1 MYIISMVEID
11 DPFADW
17 KRLLNKS
24 VYSIDGKKIGFLR
37 KVVADYMIVRK
48 GFISLTKYFIPA
60 SLAES
65 VSKKGI
71 RVRATAIEAKTKY
84 SSINMKIFVNNFE
97 FLHQD
102 EFENRSIVDRLH
114 VIRYGT
120 TRNRLAAGIAFI
132 SGILFLIS
140 GYRANLAVY
149 DLIEEQVRL
158 HTAQQ
163 VLAYALA
170 PIGFLAFL
178 SQLGGFAVL
187 IGAGL
192 FAANRVNWGKF
203 MVMLG
208 TGQGLFSILLF
219 IILRLL
225 SSSGWNNLD
234 NNYII
239 WLGTSATGLGILFA
253 IASQSVSKGK
263 GEGVNLKV
271 LRLMLHREMKNN
283 EKSLKGNVG

>member
-1 MYIISMVEID
+1 MVEID

-37 KVVADYMIVRK
+37 KAVADYMIVKK
-48 GFISLTKYFIPA
+48 GFVSLTKYFIPT

-71 RVRATAIEAKTKY
+71 RIRVTAIEAKTKY
-84 SSINMKIFVNNFE
+84 SSINMKISVNNFE
-97 FLHQD
+97 SLHQE
-102 EFENRSIVDRLH
+102 EFENRSIVDRLQ

-140 GYRANLAVY
+140 GYKANLTVY
-149 DLIEEQVRL
+149 DLIGEQVRL

-163 VLAYALA
+163 ILAYAVA

-225 SSSGWNNLD
+225 SSDGRNNLD
-234 NNYII
+234 NNYI
-239 WLGTSATGLGILFA
+239 
-253 IASQSVSKGK
+253 
-263 GEGVNLKV
+263 
-271 LRLMLHREMKNN
+271 M
-283 EKSLKGNVG
+283 

>member
-1 MYIISMVEID
+1 MGERAN
-11 DPFADW
+11 PFADW
-17 KRLLNKS
+17 TRLLNKS

-37 KVVADYMIVRK
+37 KVVADYMLVKK
-48 GFISLTKYFIPA
+48 GFVSLTKYFIPT

-65 VSKKGI
+65 VSKKGVRI
-71 RVRATAIEAKTKY
+71 RVTSVEAKMKY
-84 SSINMKIFVNNFE
+84 SSINMKNFVNNFE
-97 FLHQD
+97 SLHQ
-102 EFENRSIVDRLH
+102 EEIKNRTIVDRLQ

-132 SGILFLIS
+132 SGVLFLIA
-140 GYRANLAVY
+140 GYKANLAIY
-149 DLIEEQVRL
+149 DLIGEQVRL
-158 HTAQQ
+158 HTGQEIWQ
-163 VLAYALA
+163 YAVA

-187 IGAGL
+187 MGAAS

-203 MVMLG
+203 LVMLG
-208 TGQGLFSILLF
+208 TGQGLITILLH

-225 SSSGWNNLD
+225 SSDGWNNLD

-239 WLGTSATGLGILFA
+239 WLGTSLTGLGILFA

-263 GEGVNLKV
+263 GEGINLRV
-271 LRLMLHREMKNN
+271 LRFILHREVKNN
-283 EKSLKGNVG
+283 VK

>member
-1 MYIISMVEID
+1 MTQID

-24 VYSIDGKKIGFLR
+24 VYSIDGKRIGFLR

-48 GFISLTKYFIPA
+48 GFISLTKYFIPK

-71 RVRATAIEAKTKY
+71 RVRVTSVEAKTKY
-84 SSINMKIFVNNFE
+84 SSIHMKNLVNTFE
-97 FLHQD
+97 LLHH
-102 EFENRSIVDRLH
+102 EEIENRSIIDRLQ

-140 GYRANLAVY
+140 GYKANLAVY
-149 DLIEEQVRL
+149 DLIGEQIRL
-158 HTAQQ
+158 HTAQEFLQ
-163 VLAYALA
+163 YAVA

-187 IGAGL
+187 MGAGL

-203 MVMLG
+203 LVMLG
-208 TGQGLFSILLF
+208 TGQGLVSILLYIF
-219 IILRLL
+219 SRLF
-225 SSSGWNNLD
+225 SSGGWNNLD
-234 NNYII
+234 NNYVT
-239 WLGTSATGLGILFA
+239 WLVTSATGLGILFA

-263 GEGVNLKV
+263 GEGINHKV
-271 LRLMLHREMKNN
+271 LRFMLHKEMKKN
-283 EKSLKGNVG
+283 EK

>member
-1 MYIISMVEID
+1 MTQID

-17 KRLLNKS
+17 KQLMNKS

-37 KVVADYMIVRK
+37 KVVADYLVVTK
-48 GFISLTKYFIPA
+48 GFISLTKYFIPT

-71 RVRATAIEAKTKY
+71 RVRVTAVEAKTKY
-84 SSINMKIFVNNFE
+84 SSINMKNFVNNFE
-97 FLHQD
+97 SIHQ
-102 EFENRSIVDRLH
+102 EEIENRSIVDRLQ

-140 GYRANLAVY
+140 GYKANLAVY
-149 DLIEEQVRL
+149 DLIGEQIRL
-158 HTAQQ
+158 HTAQE
-163 VLAYALA
+163 LWAYAVA

-178 SQLGGFAVL
+178 SQLGGLTVL
-187 IGAGL
+187 IGAAL

-203 MVMLG
+203 LVMLG
-208 TGQGLFSILLF
+208 TGQGLFSILLY
-219 IILRLL
+219 IISRLL
-225 SSSGWNNLD
+225 SSDGWNNLD

-239 WLGTSATGLGILFA
+239 WLVTSATGLGILFA
-253 IASQSVSKGK
+253 IISQSVSKGK
-263 GEGVNLKV
+263 GEGINLKV
-271 LRLMLHREMKNN
+271 LRFMMQREMKK
-283 EKSLKGNVG
+283 EKN

>member
-1 MYIISMVEID
+1 MTQID

-37 KVVADYMIVRK
+37 KVVADYMVVRR
-48 GFISLTKYFIPA
+48 GFISLTKYFIPI

-65 VSKKGI
+65 VGKKGI
-71 RVRATAIEAKTKY
+71 RVRVTAVEAKTKY
-84 SSINMKIFVNNFE
+84 SSINIKNLVNNFE
-97 FLHQD
+97 SLHQ
-102 EFENRSIVDRLH
+102 EEIENRSIVDRLQ

-140 GYRANLAVY
+140 GYKANLAVY
-149 DLIEEQVRL
+149 DLIGEQVRL
-158 HTAQQ
+158 HTAQE
-163 VLAYALA
+163 VWAYAVA

-203 MVMLG
+203 LVMLG
-208 TGQGLFSILLF
+208 TGQGFFTILLY
-219 IILRLL
+219 IILRFFPVTD
-225 SSSGWNNLD
+225 G
-234 NNYII
+234 II
-239 WLGTSATGLGILFA
+239 LIIT
-253 IASQSVSKGK
+253 
-263 GEGVNLKV
+263 
-271 LRLMLHREMKNN
+271 MLHGWLPLQQGLE
-283 EKSLKGNVG
+283 SFLQ

>member
-1 MYIISMVEID
+1 MGERAN
-11 DPFADW
+11 PFADW
-17 KRLLNKS
+17 TRLLNKS

-37 KVVADYMIVRK
+37 KVVADYMLVKK
-48 GFISLTKYFIPA
+48 GFVSLTKYFIPT

-65 VSKKGI
+65 VSKKGVRI
-71 RVRATAIEAKTKY
+71 RVTSVEAKTKY
-84 SSINMKIFVNNFE
+84 SSINMKNFVNNFE
-97 FLHQD
+97 SLHQ
-102 EFENRSIVDRLH
+102 EEIKNRTIVDRLQ

-132 SGILFLIS
+132 SGVLFLIA
-140 GYRANLAVY
+140 GYKANLAIY
-149 DLIEEQVRL
+149 DLIGEQVRL
-158 HTAQQ
+158 HTGQEIWQ
-163 VLAYALA
+163 YAVA

-187 IGAGL
+187 MGAAS

-203 MVMLG
+203 LVMLG
-208 TGQGLFSILLF
+208 TGQGLITILLH

-225 SSSGWNNLD
+225 SSDGWNNLD

-239 WLGTSATGLGILFA
+239 WLGTSLTGLGILFA

-263 GEGVNLKV
+263 GEGINHKV
-271 LRLMLHREMKNN
+271 LRFMLHKEMKKN
-283 EKSLKGNVG
+283 EK

>member
-1 MYIISMVEID
+1 MGERAN
-11 DPFADW
+11 PFADW
-17 KRLLNKS
+17 TRLLNKS

-37 KVVADYMIVRK
+37 KVVADYMLVKK
-48 GFISLTKYFIPA
+48 GFVSLTKYFIPT

-65 VSKKGI
+65 VSKKGVRI
-71 RVRATAIEAKTKY
+71 RVTSVEAKTKY
-84 SSINMKIFVNNFE
+84 SSINMKNFANNFE
-97 FLHQD
+97 SLHQ
-102 EFENRSIVDRLH
+102 EEIKNRTIVDRLQ

-132 SGILFLIS
+132 SGVLFLIA
-140 GYRANLAVY
+140 GYKANLAIY
-149 DLIEEQVRL
+149 DLIGEQVRL
-158 HTAQQ
+158 HTGQEIWQ
-163 VLAYALA
+163 YAVA

-187 IGAGL
+187 MGAAS

-203 MVMLG
+203 LVMLG
-208 TGQGLFSILLF
+208 TGQGLITILLH

-225 SSSGWNNLD
+225 SSDGWNNLD

-239 WLGTSATGLGILFA
+239 WLGTSLTGLGILFA

-263 GEGVNLKV
+263 GEGVNLRV
-271 LRLMLHREMKNN
+271 LRFILHREVKNN
-283 EKSLKGNVG
+283 VK